1 MSDMSHLY
9 KAYAAVHDP
18 EVKESLSQI
27 RDEISEMTLTKLTDT
42 DLYEIAE
49 EVLEEVFAQSSDV
62 IAAEKL
68 IESIFVQASKGDSSP
83 GRIDK
88 LERLGEAFK
97 SAFGRVKEKSI
108 RVAVES
114 YSEYRQA
121 KERRETMS
129 DLSGLDRSNV
139 KLHNSLVAEDRE
151 VVKRGLRTMIEAT
164 YGNPA
169 AKEEKLRKDDKL
181 FGSPKKYTVT
191 NADKTGNTPAW
202 KNYKA
207 GDKRYTAAAHLKKEE
222 LETTGIFSEEEIKKI
237 LWTEFEEGY
246 QRNPEEGER
255 KERADAKK
263 REAIPGQASRGMPP
277 RGDKKRE
284 EFEKWYAA
292 NVR

>member
-1 MSDMSHLY
+1 MSDMSNLY
-9 KAYAAVHDP
+9 KAYAAVHDEKVRDNLN
-18 EVKESLSQI
+18 EV
-27 RDEISEMTLTKLTDT
+27 RDEISEMTLTNLTDS
-42 DLYEIAE
+42 DLYEVAE
-49 EVLEEVFAQSSDV
+49 EVLEEVFTQDSDV

-68 IESIFVQASKGDSSP
+68 IESIFTKASEGDVSP
-83 GRIDK
+83 GRSAKIDR
-88 LERLGEAFK
+88 LEEAFA
-97 SAFGRVKEKSI
+97 SAFARVKEKSI

-114 YSEYRQA
+114 YTEYRQA
-121 KERRETMS
+121 KERRERMS

-139 KLHNSLVAEDRE
+139 KLHNSLVAEDRA
-151 VVKRGLRTMIEAT
+151 VVKNGFRSLIEAT

-191 NADKTGNTPAW
+191 NADKKGNTPAW

-246 QRNPEEGER
+246 QRNPEAGEA
-255 KERADAKK
+255 KERAAAKK